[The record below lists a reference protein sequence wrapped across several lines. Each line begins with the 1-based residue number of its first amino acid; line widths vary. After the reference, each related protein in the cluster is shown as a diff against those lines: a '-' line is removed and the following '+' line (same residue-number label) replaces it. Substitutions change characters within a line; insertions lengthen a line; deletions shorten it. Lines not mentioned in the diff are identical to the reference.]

1 MNQAIIESHRPTAA
15 ATETGELEAIAR
27 RVRIQVVKMIGCSGV
42 GHLGGSMSIV
52 EILAVLYFRELRI
65 DPKNPE
71 WPDRDRFVLS
81 KGHGCTALYAIL
93 AEVGILTNEILST
106 LHQIDSPLQMHPER
120 DVCPGI
126 EMSTGALG
134 QGLSAACG
142 MALGARLKN
151 KDFRTYVIVSDGESG
166 EGQTWEAAMF
176 AAKYKLDNLVAIL
189 DYNKHTLTDQVGKV
203 MPLEPVRDKWTAFG
217 WHVLEVDGHS
227 VSSLMKAFAEA
238 REVKGKPTM
247 IVAHTVKGR
256 GASFVEGKPQ
266 SHSVSLTRDQLEQTL
281 RELGCAPDEI
291 ADAVAQM
298 KEYH

>member
-1 MNQAIIESHRPTAA
+1 MNRAV
-15 ATETGELEAIAR
+15 TEIGELEALAR
-27 RVRIQVVKMIGCSGV
+27 RIRIQVVKMIGCSGV

-65 DPKNPE
+65 DPRNPD

-93 AEVGILTNEILST
+93 AEVGILPREILST

-120 DVCPGI
+120 GVCPGI

-142 MALGARLKN
+142 MALGARLQG
-151 KDFRTYVIVSDGESG
+151 KDFRTYVILSDGESC

-189 DYNKHTLTDQVGKV
+189 DYNKHTLTDHVDKV

-217 WHVLEVDGHS
+217 WRVLEADGHS
-227 VSSLMKAFAEA
+227 VSSVIKAFAEA
-238 REVKGKPTM
+238 RGVRGQPTM
-247 IVAHTVKGR
+247 IIAHTVKGR
-256 GASFVEGKPQ
+256 GAGFVEGKPQ
-266 SHSVSLTRDQLEQTL
+266 SHSVSLTRSQLEDTL
-281 RELGCAPDEI
+281 RELGCPPAEI

>member
-1 MNQAIIESHRPTAA
+1 MNRAVIESRRLKPA
-15 ATETGELEAIAR
+15 ATESGELEAVAR
-27 RVRIQVVKMIGCSGV
+27 RLRVQVVKMIGCSGV

-65 DPKNPE
+65 DPKNPD

-93 AEVGILTNEILST
+93 AEVGILPKEVLST

-120 DVCPGI
+120 GVCPGI

-134 QGLSAACG
+134 QGLSAAIG
-142 MALGARLKN
+142 MALGARLKH

-189 DYNKHTLTDQVGKV
+189 DYNKHTLSDQVDKV

-217 WHVLEVDGHS
+217 WHVLEADGHS
-227 VSSLMKAFAEA
+227 VGDLTKEFAEA

-247 IVAHTVKGR
+247 IIAHTIKGR

-281 RELGCAPDEI
+281 RELGCPPDEI